1 MIELLSPVGD
11 LDCLKAAVQNGADC
25 VYFGASNFS
34 ARAFA
39 SNFDDLELAI
49 NYAKIRG
56 VKTNLTLNT
65 LIKNDEFEDAYN
77 LAKKAYELGIDAII
91 VQDLGLAT
99 RLIKDFPDLPIH
111 ASTQMS
117 IHNLQGTLKL
127 QNLGFKRVVL
137 ARELCANEI
146 EYICQNSNVEIECFI
161 HGALCISYS
170 GQCLFSSL
178 VGGRSGNRGKCAQP
192 CRLPYELV
200 QNGNETIDK
209 GFLLST
215 KDLCGLDYIPFL
227 INTGVTSFKIEG
239 RMKTPEYVA
248 TVTRIYRKYID
259 LALSG
264 NPYVIDE
271 KDKKDLLQVFN
282 RGLSSNGHLD
292 KEPNKNLIYPIKPNN
307 MGLPLGIIQKYN
319 KTKGH
324 ITLKLQEELC
334 VGDCISTQKE
344 NGSYNVSELMVKNK
358 NIKIGN
364 IGNLVTIGRM
374 KGNISVGDKVYK
386 ISSKV
391 LKDNALNSF
400 KTENRKIPLNIK
412 LFIQNNKNISAVVNS
427 CSKYDLYKNLN
438 FEYTS
443 NIIPNTSINKPLD
456 QDTIIKQFSKTNNS
470 IYEFKKIK
478 IILDDNLFL
487 PISSLNDL
495 RRTILENIE
504 KQTLDKI
511 KRTSNCCYTPIVS
524 NASNLKN
531 NYKIS
536 LLLNDLN
543 LEYDYSKLN
552 GVHNLYIPLKFFVN
566 KNYENILK
574 VLNKK
579 FSTYIYL
586 PTIIRANYRNL
597 FYDNIVNTTKKYNIK
612 GIVLSNI
619 SNFMLISDLYKS
631 NKNLELIA
639 NYTFNIYNNETIN
652 KLNELQISRYTVSPE
667 LNKLSILNLYGNP
680 QKELIVYGK
689 IPLMNMNYCLLGKS
703 NKCYPNCNSLCTNK
717 NRYFLKDRLGLH
729 FDIVPDNI
737 QTVTTIYNCKTL
749 SICPTDFNLDC
760 ARIDILYENI
770 DEINNIINTVKLGK
784 KFEGKQYTN
793 GNLNREI

>member
-1 MIELLSPVGD
+1 M
-11 LDCLKAAVQNGADC
+11 
-25 VYFGASNFS
+25 
-34 ARAFA
+34 
-39 SNFDDLELAI
+39 
-49 NYAKIRG
+49 
-56 VKTNLTLNT
+56 
-65 LIKNDEFEDAYN
+65 
-77 LAKKAYELGIDAII
+77 
-91 VQDLGLAT
+91 
-99 RLIKDFPDLPIH
+99 
-111 ASTQMS
+111 
-117 IHNLQGTLKL
+117 
-127 QNLGFKRVVL
+127 
-137 ARELCANEI
+137 
-146 EYICQNSNVEIECFI
+146 
-161 HGALCISYS
+161 
-170 GQCLFSSL
+170 
-178 VGGRSGNRGKCAQP
+178 
-192 CRLPYELV
+192 
-200 QNGNETIDK
+200 
-209 GFLLST
+209 
-215 KDLCGLDYIPFL
+215 
-227 INTGVTSFKIEG
+227 
-239 RMKTPEYVA
+239 
-248 TVTRIYRKYID
+248 
-259 LALSG
+259 
-264 NPYVIDE
+264 
-271 KDKKDLLQVFN
+271 LQVFN

-619 SNFMLISDLYKS
+619 SNL
-631 NKNLELIA
+631 
-639 NYTFNIYNNETIN
+639 
-652 KLNELQISRYTVSPE
+652 
-667 LNKLSILNLYGNP
+667 
-680 QKELIVYGK
+680 
-689 IPLMNMNYCLLGKS
+689 CLFRTYIKA
-703 NKCYPNCNSLCTNK
+703 
-717 NRYFLKDRLGLH
+717 
-729 FDIVPDNI
+729 I
-737 QTVTTIYNCKTL
+737 KT
-749 SICPTDFNLDC
+749 
-760 ARIDILYENI
+760 
-770 DEINNIINTVKLGK
+770 
-784 KFEGKQYTN
+784 
-793 GNLNREI
+793 